1 MIRVEYFLK
10 KMAEREAAL
19 VASPACG
26 QDGDRPTPRDR
37 IRFDSA
43 QPRTEGIRADKY
55 ANPIRRSMT
64 QSVYTN
70 SFCAD
75 DSFTVKAMKNLSD
88 LLSASAA
95 RNPQPAAIALQ
106 KHFV

>member
-19 VASPACG
+19 VVTPASG

-43 QPRTEGIRADKY
+43 QPRTEGIRPDKIVFWRNCRKVEAASY
-55 ANPIRRSMT
+55 
-64 QSVYTN
+64 
-70 SFCAD
+70 
-75 DSFTVKAMKNLSD
+75 
-88 LLSASAA
+88 SA
-95 RNPQPAAIALQ
+95 R
-106 KHFV
+106 H

>member
-1 MIRVEYFLK
+1 MILVEYFLK

-19 VASPACG
+19 VVSPASG
-26 QDGDRPTPRDR
+26 QEGDRPTPRDR

-43 QPRTEGIRADKY
+43 QPRTEGIRPDKY
-55 ANPIRRSMT
+55 ANPIRRINDSI
-64 QSVYTN
+64 SLTN

-75 DSFTVKAMKNLSD
+75 ESFTVKAMKSLAD

-95 RNPQPAAIALQ
+95 RNPQQQSLEPYKEIS
-106 KHFV
+106 